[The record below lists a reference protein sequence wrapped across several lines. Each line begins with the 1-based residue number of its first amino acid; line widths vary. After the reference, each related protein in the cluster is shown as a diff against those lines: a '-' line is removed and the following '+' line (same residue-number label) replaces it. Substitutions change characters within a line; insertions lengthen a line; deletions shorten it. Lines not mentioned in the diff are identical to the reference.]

1 MQVQIAGAPCN
12 VCKGAIVFAQD
23 GKFCPSC
30 GVVVHRK
37 CETESTCPQCK
48 QPYAEQTSGDSAS
61 VGIVPRA
68 LRSEMS
74 AAPIIAVVL
83 AVLVTLVL
91 LFVWATNG

>member
-1 MQVQIAGAPCN
+1 MQVQIAGGQCN

-37 CETESTCPQCK
+37 CESESMCPHCK
-48 QPYAEQTSGDSAS
+48 RHYEEYAPGDSTS